1 MTVRLTDETILGFF
15 QDTKNLFERTA
26 QEIREMSVE
35 TDRKFREMSA
45 ETDRQFRETQKS
57 LEESFKKV
65 NKTIGDLGNRLG
77 EFVEHMVKPASVR
90 IFQERGLDVHQ
101 VFLGASA
108 KRDGDR
114 IEVDLVVVNEGSLVA
129 IECKSK
135 ATIQDVKDQIKRL
148 GKFKRM
154 FPQWSGHKLHGAIAA
169 LVMPESV
176 AKFAEAVG
184 LFVIEPSG
192 DTVELRNSAHFSPKA
207 F

>member
-1 MTVRLTDETILGFF
+1 MTQAITLDEVL
-15 QDTKNLFERTA
+15 KLFK
-26 QEIREMSVE
+26 E
-35 TDRKFREMSA
+35 TDRKFQDTERLLKE
-45 ETDRQFRETQKS
+45 KS
-57 LEESFKKV
+57 LETERLLKEKSLETERKFQEMERAFEKQNRELSKK
-65 NKTIGDLGNRLG
+65 LGELGHRLG

-108 KRDGDR
+108 KRDGDC

-176 AKFAEAVG
+176 AKFAEAAG

-192 DTVELRNSAHFSPKA
+192 DTVELRNSADFSPQA